1 MNLDFQWYQY
11 ALIVLV
17 FIWSG
22 FVRAGFGFGGALFT
36 IPFLLLIHNDP
47 LFFLPII
54 SIHLLFFAGLT
65 LCLSHRAVAVTGAV
79 TDAVTR
85 EKQHEPP
92 QEAINWRFVRYALL
106 IMLIPKLA
114 GVVGLLILPSNLMNS
129 IIFLLIAAYSITYI
143 IGKPL
148 QSNSRL
154 LDTVFLILGAYIS
167 GTSLIGGPL
176 VIAVAMRHIQAHEF
190 RNTVYVLWFVL
201 VGIKLFAFNLAGV
214 DLQLMASLWLLPF
227 AGIGHMI
234 GQKFHQRLLQHSNAR
249 FYQILGWV
257 LLSTS
262 LIGLLQIVV

>member
-11 ALIVLV
+11 ALIVIV

-54 SIHLLFFAGLT
+54 SIHLLFFAALT
-65 LCLSHRAVAVTGAV
+65 LFLSYRSNQGENSETA
-79 TDAVTR
+79 
-85 EKQHEPP
+85 

-129 IIFLLIAAYSITYI
+129 IIFLLIGGYAITYI
-143 IGKPL
+143 IGRPL

-154 LDTVFLILGAYIS
+154 FDTVFLIFGAYIS

-190 RNTVYVLWFVL
+190 RNTLFVLWFVL
-201 VGIKLFAFNLAGV
+201 VSIKLCAFALAGV

-227 AGIGHMI
+227 AGIGHVI
-234 GQKFHQRLLQHSNAR
+234 GQKFHHRLLQHSNAR

-262 LIGLLQIVV
+262 LVGLLQIAL

>member
-11 ALIVLV
+11 ALIVIV

-54 SIHLLFFAGLT
+54 SIHLLFFAALT
-65 LCLSHRAVAVTGAV
+65 LFLSYRSNRGENSETA
-79 TDAVTR
+79 
-85 EKQHEPP
+85 

-129 IIFLLIAAYSITYI
+129 IIFLLIGGYAITYI
-143 IGKPL
+143 IGRPL

-154 LDTVFLILGAYIS
+154 FDTVFLILGAYIS

-190 RNTVYVLWFVL
+190 RNTLFVLWFVL
-201 VGIKLFAFNLAGV
+201 VSIKLCAFALAGV

-227 AGIGHMI
+227 AGIGHVI
-234 GQKFHQRLLQHSNAR
+234 GQRFHHRLLQHSNAR

-262 LIGLLQIVV
+262 LVGLLQIVL

>member
-11 ALIVLV
+11 ALIVVV

-65 LCLSHRAVAVTGAV
+65 LFLSHRQTPSGDQSG
-79 TDAVTR
+79 T
-85 EKQHEPP
+85 P

-114 GVVGLLILPSNLMNS
+114 GVVGLLILPSDLMNS

-148 QSNSRL
+148 QSSSRL

-176 VIAVAMRHIQAHEF
+176 VIAVAMRHIKAHEF
-190 RNTVYVLWFVL
+190 RNTLFVLWFVL
-201 VGIKLFAFNLAGV
+201 VSIKLFAFNLAGV
-214 DLQLMASLWLLPF
+214 DLQLIASLWLLPA
-227 AGIGHMI
+227 AGIGHII
-234 GQKFHQRLLQHSNAR
+234 GQKFHQRLLQRSNAR
-249 FYQILGWV
+249 FYQVLGWV

-262 LIGLLQIVV
+262 LVGLLQILV

>member
-11 ALIVLV
+11 ALIVIV

-65 LCLSHRAVAVTGAV
+65 LLLSQRGVASEGQSATPQAAV
-79 TDAVTR
+79 
-85 EKQHEPP
+85 
-92 QEAINWRFVRYALL
+92 NWRFVRYALV

-114 GVVGLLILPSNLMNS
+114 GVAGLLILPSNLMNG
-129 IIFLLIAAYSITYI
+129 IIFLLIGGYAITYI

-154 LDTVFLILGAYIS
+154 LDTLFLILGAYIS

-176 VIAVAMRHIQAHEF
+176 VIAVAMRHIKAHEF
-190 RNTVYVLWFVL
+190 RNTLFVIWFVL
-201 VGIKLFAFNLAGV
+201 VSIKLFAFGLAGV

-227 AGIGHMI
+227 AGIGHVI
-234 GQKFHQRLLQHSNAR
+234 GQTFHHRLLQASNAR

-262 LIGLLQIVV
+262 LAGLLQIVV

>member
-1 MNLDFQWYQY
+1 MNLDLQWYQF

-54 SIHLLFFAGLT
+54 SIHLLFFAALT
-65 LCLSHRAVAVTGAV
+65 LFVSHRSGL
-79 TDAVTR
+79 
-85 EKQHEPP
+85 QSNP
-92 QEAINWRFVRYALL
+92 QESPSAPREAINWGFVRYALL
-106 IMLIPKLA
+106 IMMIPKLA
-114 GVVGLLILPSNLMNS
+114 GVVGLLILPNSLMNG
-129 IIFLLIAAYSITYI
+129 IIFLLIGGYAITYI
-143 IGKPL
+143 TGKPL
-148 QSNSRL
+148 QSSSRL
-154 LDTVFLILGAYIS
+154 LDTLFLVLGAYIS

-190 RNTVYVLWFVL
+190 RNTLFVLWFVL
-201 VGIKLFAFNLAGV
+201 VSIKLCAFALAGV

-227 AGIGHMI
+227 AGIGHLI
-234 GQKFHQRLLQHSNAR
+234 GQRFHQRLLQQSNAY
-249 FYQILGWV
+249 FYKVLGWV

-262 LIGLLQIVV
+262 LIGLLQIVL